1 MERRNCVSKKQTQKI
16 KQDGFSSLM
25 DSYIFALEDNTEII
39 TEMLEELSKRELSEE
54 DKKELK
60 SINRGIESL
69 DNQLKRLG
77 K

>member
-1 MERRNCVSKKQTQKI
+1 MSKKQTQKI